1 MSTPPVSDGPT
12 LGVIVCCR
20 DEAAVIQRRLANL
33 ALCDWPPSDRTHRVV
48 IVDDG
53 SSDATA
59 KLTEQ
64 WIDKLQNPRAKFE
77 LLQNRGRHGKSAAIQ
92 CGLTH
97 LGEQVD
103 VIVLTDAD
111 VVNAPDALVHLVDAF
126 SASANVGMVSG
137 SQRFVNEL
145 RDDGAFGAA
154 QAASASGIYDR
165 STAWVR
171 ALESRFGRVFSVHGQ
186 LLAWRADLGLAPR
199 NALAADDL
207 DLMRQVRLA
216 GKRVV
221 LAGRARFFERKPARE
236 LMRQA
241 QAVRRAR
248 AYVQFAATLD
258 PHEARDGL
266 TRWQWRFY
274 KHVPGA
280 LPLAV
285 APTCFAICV
294 LMGVRI
300 WLYPEGVAMVVLSAM
315 AAITLIGR
323 VVWPKANVIAEA
335 KRLER
340 EEPMED
346 RWLTA
351 R

>member
-1 MSTPPVSDGPT
+1 MSTPPATDGPT

-20 DEAAVIQRRLANL
+20 DEAAVIERRLANL
-33 ALCDWPPSDRTHRVV
+33 ALCDWPPSDRVHRVV
-48 IVDDG
+48 VVDDG

-64 WIDKLQNPRAKFE
+64 WIAKLHNPRARFE
-77 LLQNRGRHGKSAAIQ
+77 LLQNRGRPGKSAAIQ
-92 CGLTH
+92 CGLTR

-111 VVNAPDALVHLVDAF
+111 VVSVPAALVQLVDAF
-126 SASANVGMVSG
+126 SASPNVGMVSG
-137 SQRFVNEL
+137 SQSFVNEL
-145 RDDGAFGAA
+145 RDDGAAGSVAP
-154 QAASASGIYDR
+154 ASAADLYDR
-165 STAWVR
+165 VTGLVR
-171 ALESRFGRVFSVHGQ
+171 ALESRCGRVFSVHGQ
-186 LLAWRADLGLAPR
+186 LLAWRADLRLVPKSS
-199 NALAADDL
+199 LAADDL

-216 GKRVV
+216 NKRVV
-221 LAGRARFFERKPARE
+221 LARGARFFERKPARE

-248 AYVQFAATLD
+248 AYVQFAATLNPRD
-258 PHEARDGL
+258 ARDGL

-274 KHVPGA
+274 KYVPVA

-285 APTCFAICV
+285 APACFAICA

-300 WLYPEGVAMVVLSAM
+300 WLYPEGVAMVVLTAM

-323 VVWPKANVIAEA
+323 VVWPKANVISEA

-340 EEPMED
+340 EKPMED

>member
-1 MSTPPVSDGPT
+1 MSMSPPTEGPT
-12 LGVIVCCR
+12 IGVIVCCR
-20 DEAAVIQRRLANL
+20 DEAAVIERRLANL
-33 ALCDWPPSDRTHRVV
+33 AQSDWPPSDRAHRVV

-64 WIDKLQNPRAKFE
+64 WIKKLHNPRASFE
-77 LLQNRGRHGKSAAIQ
+77 LLQNRGRPGKSAAIQ
-92 CGLTH
+92 CGLTR

-111 VVNAPDALVHLVDAF
+111 VVNAPDALVHLVVAF

-137 SQRFVNEL
+137 SQTFVSEL
-145 RDDGAFGAA
+145 RDDGALGSGRPAD
-154 QAASASGIYDR
+154 ASGLYDR
-165 STAWVR
+165 ATAVVR
-171 ALESRFGRVFSVHGQ
+171 ALESRLGRVFSVHGQ
-186 LLAWRADLGLAPR
+186 LLAWRADLGLAPKSS
-199 NALAADDL
+199 LAADDL

-216 GKRVV
+216 NKRVV
-221 LAGRARFFERKPARE
+221 LAKGARFFERKPARE

-248 AYVQFAATLD
+248 AYVQFAATLN
-258 PHEARDGL
+258 PREARDRL

-274 KHVPGA
+274 KYAPGA
-280 LPLAV
+280 LPLVV
-285 APTCFAICV
+285 APACFAICV

-300 WLYPEGVAMVVLSAM
+300 WLYPEGVAVVVLSAM
-315 AAITLIGR
+315 AAITFIGR

-340 EEPMED
+340 EKTMED